1 MASLLQNDDGQS
13 QSQAHFMRVLKF
25 TAAAISCAGTA
36 TLQARQLLITQ
47 TAAPFGENAL
57 TQATSG
63 LATAYSLGSVVEFFL
78 SPTFGR
84 LSDRF
89 GRKPMMLF
97 LMVGPALMRAM
108 CALVRKPFIRIR
120 LLTLGL
126 NVLVAASVAMF
137 GHPQVRFLKKKC
149 CDKSEKRDWAWGCDG
164 YVVYSNASIQGF
176 TSLDLLRWLDFA
188 SARAV
193 GNSPQLFCPT
203 ALLRSTGKK
212 G

>member
-1 MASLLQNDDGQS
+1 MKVALDCVRRTCGPLYYVPVQIVCKLAMASLLQNDDGQS

-108 CALVRKPFIRIR
+108 CALVKKPFFRIR

-137 GHPQVRFLKKKC
+137 GHPQVRCF
-149 CDKSEKRDWAWGCDG
+149 
-164 YVVYSNASIQGF
+164 F
-176 TSLDLLRWLDFA
+176 
-188 SARAV
+188 
-193 GNSPQLFCPT
+193 
-203 ALLRSTGKK
+203 
-212 G
+212 